1 MRVRGCSVKRVVAVL
16 AFAVALSGC
25 ASYSGTG
32 LLPGVS
38 NAADVERVMGT
49 PAEVRRFANGEMLL
63 WYPRFPYGRESFA
76 ARLAPDGKLMAIEP
90 RMSEENLYRL
100 ERNKA
105 TRDDVLDLLGPPY
118 RRDPFPRMDRDIW
131 TYPMRDNAGEWW
143 LGLVQLS
150 PDGVVREVYYIRDP
164 ETVRPGGSRH

>member
-1 MRVRGCSVKRVVAVL
+1 MAALRVFSVLLLIA
-16 AFAVALSGC
+16 AGC
-25 ASYSGTG
+25 ASYSGSG
-32 LLPGVS
+32 LQPGAS
-38 NAADVERVMGT
+38 TAADVERVMGR
-49 PAEVRRFANGEMLL
+49 PADVRRLANGETLL

-76 ARLAPDGKLMAIEP
+76 AHIAPDGRLMAIEP
-90 RMSEENLYRL
+90 RMSEENLYKL

-118 RRDPFPRMDRDIW
+118 RRDPFPRMSREIW
-131 TYPMRDNAGEWW
+131 TYPMKDYASEWW

-164 ETVRPGGSRH
+164 ETVRPGGTRR